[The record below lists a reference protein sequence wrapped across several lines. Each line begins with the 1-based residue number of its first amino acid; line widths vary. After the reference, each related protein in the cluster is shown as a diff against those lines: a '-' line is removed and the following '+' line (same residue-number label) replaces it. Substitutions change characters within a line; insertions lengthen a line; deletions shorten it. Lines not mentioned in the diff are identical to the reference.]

1 MNNNYRQAI
10 KYVDLMSE
18 QIQALEQ
25 QNTKLKEQLNT
36 AICLLCS
43 NKVSVVQ
50 YVEALYDRDDRY
62 GKQTGSVTTYALFVE
77 ALNGSDSGS
86 FSPESTPYQAVL
98 TGIEEYIQY
107 MADNYEQTHAL
118 FQ

>member
-1 MNNNYRQAI
+1 MNRNYKEAI

-43 NKVSVVQ
+43 NKAKVMRWWDDDASMYVNALHVQ
-50 YVEALYDRDDRY
+50 ELYGDE
-62 GKQTGSVTTYALFVE
+62 TGQ
-77 ALNGSDSGS
+77 
-86 FSPESTPYQAVL
+86 FSPEDNPYKAVL
-98 TGIEEYIQY
+98 TGIDEYIEY
-107 MADNYEQTHAL
+107 MADNGS
-118 FQ
+118 

>member
-1 MNNNYRQAI
+1 MTNSRQAI
-10 KYVDLMSE
+10 KHIELMSE

-43 NKVSVVQ
+43 NKANVVQ
-50 YVEALYDRDDRY
+50 YVEALYDREGSY
-62 GKQTGSVTTYALFVE
+62 GKQTGSRTTYALFVE

-98 TGIEEYIQY
+98 TGIDEYIDY
-107 MADNYEQTHAL
+107 MPDNNAQTHAL

>member
-1 MNNNYRQAI
+1 MINSRQAI
-10 KYVDLMSE
+10 KHIELMSE

-25 QNTKLKEQLNT
+25 QNAVLSAQLNT

-43 NKVSVVQ
+43 NKASVG
-50 YVEALYDRDDRY
+50 YNVEVTYDRDDRY
-62 GKQTGSVTTYALFVE
+62 GKQTGSVTTYSLFVE
-77 ALNGSDSGS
+77 ELNGTSSGR

-98 TGIEEYIQY
+98 TGIDEYIQY
-107 MADNYEQTHAL
+107 MADNYEQTHSL

>member
-1 MNNNYRQAI
+1 MNSNYKQAI

-25 QNTKLKEQLNT
+25 HNAVLSARLNT

-43 NKVSVVQ
+43 NKASVVKQ
-50 YVEALYDRDDRY
+50 WEQAASLY
-62 GKQTGSVTTYALFVE
+62 TYTLFVE
-77 ALNGSDSGS
+77 ELNGSNSGS

>member
-1 MNNNYRQAI
+1 MNINYKQAI

-25 QNTKLKEQLNT
+25 QNAVLSARLNT

-43 NKVSVVQ
+43 NKASVVKQ
-50 YVEALYDRDDRY
+50 WEQAASLY
-62 GKQTGSVTTYALFVE
+62 TYTLFVE
-77 ALNGSDSGS
+77 ELNGSNSGS

-118 FQ
+118 FP

>member
-1 MNNNYRQAI
+1 MNNSRQAI

-25 QNTKLKEQLNT
+25 RNEKLKQQLNT

-43 NKVSVVQ
+43 NKASVVKQ
-50 YVEALYDRDDRY
+50 WEQAASLY
-62 GKQTGSVTTYALFVE
+62 TYTLFVE
-77 ALNGSDSGS
+77 ELNGSNSGS

>member
-1 MNNNYRQAI
+1 MNINYKQVI

-25 QNTKLKEQLNT
+25 QNAVLSARLNT

-43 NKVSVVQ
+43 NKASVVKQ
-50 YVEALYDRDDRY
+50 WEQAASLY
-62 GKQTGSVTTYALFVE
+62 TYTLFVE
-77 ALNGSDSGS
+77 ELNGSNSGS

-98 TGIEEYIQY
+98 TGIEEYSQY

-118 FQ
+118 FR

>member
-1 MNNNYRQAI
+1 MNINYKQVI

-25 QNTKLKEQLNT
+25 QNAVLSARLNT

-43 NKVSVVQ
+43 NKASVVKQ
-50 YVEALYDRDDRY
+50 WEQAASLY
-62 GKQTGSVTTYALFVE
+62 TYTLFVE
-77 ALNGSDSGS
+77 ELNGSNSGS

-98 TGIEEYIQY
+98 IGIEEYIQY

-118 FQ
+118 FP